1 MKAQAIS
8 LGKMLVEELGLE
20 PGVDTLSKWMA
31 HYVAEQITTAE
42 NATGDAKA
50 GAEQR
55 CFETVLKLWERR
67 SLLPNGRRPFESFE
81 RIFRALDRIDPEK
94 PQSYYFDDLYFH
106 ESKADKTS
114 QDPVDAVQSWIDT
127 ALEIDRAA
135 RILIEFAFKQAARNA
150 ADEKTRAWIQ
160 VGARLTG
167 PEDLSV
173 IISLLPAE
181 APHVDEKTLE
191 GVKKNKEK
199 EVRSKIKKLDVLSQ
213 HGKSVRAALKAELE
227 RLSE

>member
-1 MKAQAIS
+1 MKTQVIS
-8 LGKMLVEELGLE
+8 LGKRLVQELGLE

-81 RIFRALDRIDPEK
+81 RIFRALDHIDPEK
-94 PQSYYFDDLYFH
+94 PRSCYFDDLYFH

-114 QDPVDAVQSWIDT
+114 QDRGDAVQSWVDT
-127 ALEIDRAA
+127 ALAVDRAA
-135 RILIEFAFKQAARNA
+135 RVLIEFAFTQAARNA
-150 ADEKTRAWIQ
+150 ADEKTKAWITI
-160 VGARLTG
+160 GAKMTG
-167 PEDLSV
+167 AEDISV
-173 IISLLPAE
+173 ILSLLPTE
-181 APHVDEKTLE
+181 ALDVDEKTLQRIRKTQ
-191 GVKKNKEK
+191 KKEL
-199 EVRSKIKKLDVLSQ
+199 RSKMKELDVFSKYS
-213 HGKSVRAALKAELE
+213 KSVRAALKDQLE
-227 RLSE
+227 KLSE